1 MRSNRLFSLIV
12 TIGAMALAI
21 ALTINA
27 GAAAPQAASSDE
39 ALLLNQHDSRF
50 SAASDAGT
58 AFAAEQARISAGAAA
73 PQVASSDEALLLN
86 QHDPRFS
93 AASDAGTAFAVEQAR
108 ISRGASAPAASAQ
121 DDAGRFMPSNK
132 SQNPAGNA
140 LNQQMR
146 DVIQARWLAQH
157 GGTNR
162 TCVLLCGGW

>member
-27 GAAAPQAASSDE
+27 GAAAPQVASSDE

-58 AFAAEQARISAGAAA
+58 AFA
-73 PQVASSDEALLLN
+73 
-86 QHDPRFS
+86 
-93 AASDAGTAFAVEQAR
+93 VEQAR
-108 ISRGASAPAASAQ
+108 ISRGASASAASAQ
-121 DDAGRFMPSNK
+121 DDAARSPKGQHFTGST
-132 SQNPAGNA
+132 
-140 LNQQMR
+140 LNHQTR
-146 DVIQARWLAQH
+146 DAIQARWLAQH